1 MTKPLY
7 IAGLGCRRG
16 CSMQQLLELLLQA
29 LDQHHLN
36 ISDLSALA
44 SSSHKQGESG
54 LQQLAM
60 HLQLPLLFASAE
72 QLSAYAERLTQ
83 HSPLS
88 LRITGSAGVAQA
100 SALALAE
107 RLSTRRAE
115 LIGERLNSA
124 NATCAI
130 AAAANLEIP

>member
-1 MTKPLY
+1 MQPLFD
-7 IAGLGCRRG
+7 
-16 CSMQQLLELLLQA
+16 LLQQA
-29 LDQHHLN
+29 LDQHQLK
-36 ISDLSALA
+36 ITDLSALA
-44 SSSHKQGESG
+44 SSNHKQDEPG

-60 HLQLPLLFASAE
+60 HLQLPLVFASAE
-72 QLSAYAERLTQ
+72 LLGLYTERLTL

-107 RLSTRRAE
+107 QLSARRAE
-115 LIGERLNSA
+115 LIGERLNNA

-130 AAAANLEIP
+130 AVTTILETP

>member
-1 MTKPLY
+1 
-7 IAGLGCRRG
+7 
-16 CSMQQLLELLLQA
+16 MQQLLELLQQA
-29 LDQHHLN
+29 LRNHHLN

-44 SSSHKQGESG
+44 SSNHKQDELG
-54 LQQLAM
+54 LQQLAA

-88 LRITGSAGVAQA
+88 LRTTGSAGVAQA

-107 RLSTRRAE
+107 RLSTGCAE
-115 LIGERLNSA
+115 LLGERLNNTS
-124 NATCAI
+124 ATCAI
-130 AAAANLEIP
+130 AIATNLEIP

>member
-1 MTKPLY
+1 
-7 IAGLGCRRG
+7 
-16 CSMQQLLELLLQA
+16 MQQLLELLLQA
-29 LDQHHLN
+29 LDQHHLH
-36 ISDLSALA
+36 IGDLSALA
-44 SSSHKQGESG
+44 SSSHKQDEPG
-54 LQQLAM
+54 LQQLAA

-107 RLSTRRAE
+107 RLSARRAE
-115 LIGERLNSA
+115 LIGQRLN
-124 NATCAI
+124 NTYATCAI
-130 AAAANLEIP
+130 AIATTLETS